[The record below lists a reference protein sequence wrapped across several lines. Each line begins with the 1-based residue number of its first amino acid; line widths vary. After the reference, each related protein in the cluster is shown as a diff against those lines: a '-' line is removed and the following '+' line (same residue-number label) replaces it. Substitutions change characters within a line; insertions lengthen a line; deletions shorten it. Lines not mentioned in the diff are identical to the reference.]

1 MEIGMQLQD
10 KVIIVTGGGQGLGR
24 AMGEYLAS
32 KGARLALVD
41 LNQERLDEAVAACKA
56 AGGDARAYLCNV
68 ANEEQVSDMV
78 TRVAEDFGGLH
89 GLVNNAGILRDGLLL
104 KVKDGEISK
113 MSLAQWQAVID
124 VNLTGVFLCTREVA
138 AKMVELKS
146 EGAIINISSISRAGN
161 MGQTNYS
168 AAKAGVAS
176 ATVVWAKEL
185 ARYGIRVAGVA
196 PGFIET
202 EMVASMKPEALE
214 KMTSGIPLKRMGK
227 PAEIAHSVAYI
238 FENDYY
244 TGRIL
249 ELDGGLRL

>member
-1 MEIGMQLQD
+1 MQLQD
-10 KVIIVTGGGQGLGR
+10 KVIIITGGGQGLGR

-78 TRVAEDFGGLH
+78 ARVAEDFGDLH

-214 KMTSGIPLKRMGK
+214 KMTSGIPLRRMGK